1 MWECTHSLCVR
12 GTRGPS
18 SEGST
23 GKGSWCAGGGWKPLR
38 RRSDSASG
46 GRRGQGRTQGVP
58 TALVVAGGA
67 GGKQKDGEWMPQSSQ
82 GGAGGLPPST
92 AGGTVYGK
100 PVDSQVIP
108 RASRKGRTMGCQWG
122 SIRNSFA
129 PGESRVSEEGWW
141 PFSVACPAV
150 QAPCTDL
157 PQNPVHKHDGGCC

>member
-46 GRRGQGRTQGVP
+46 GRRGQGRAQGVP

-92 AGGTVYGK
+92 AGGPVHGK

-108 RASRKGRTMGCQWG
+108 RASRKGSNDGMPVGQHQKQFC
-122 SIRNSFA
+122 
-129 PGESRVSEEGWW
+129 PGRKQGVRRGLVAFLSRLPCRAGTLHRPASK
-141 PFSVACPAV
+141 PCP
-150 QAPCTDL
+150 
-157 PQNPVHKHDGGCC
+157 